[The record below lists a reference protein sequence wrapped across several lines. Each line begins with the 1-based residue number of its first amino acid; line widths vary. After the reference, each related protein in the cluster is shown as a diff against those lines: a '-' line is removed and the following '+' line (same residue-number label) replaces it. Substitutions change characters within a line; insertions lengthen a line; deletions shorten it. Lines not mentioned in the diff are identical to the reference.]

1 MFDYLQKFNSLP
13 ADLRAKVSSDDA
25 MNYLSALEHRY
36 QLDLAMVVM
45 KVMIKSLAISDL
57 ESTLISEFGLR
68 GDRAK
73 NLSNEL
79 KEKIFAPVADY
90 VGLKSSG
97 ASFNIENDID
107 SLIKEAGI
115 TITSSDLLERL
126 KVVLSTYIKGVRQK
140 IDTREVLAKEV
151 ASGGLGLSQAEI
163 DRVFKVCERRA
174 YISSVGHH
182 EAEAKLASK
191 NIEAAK
197 EKAKLD
203 ASSIFKFS
211 PAYDLKKALESG
223 ETKKISAPVVS
234 PKISAPSIPPVAPKA
249 LDFPHEKVD
258 IDDLESQ
265 LHIPAEDNLESQV
278 DVSDKNSSEKQGEEK
293 EVDGLVPSDSD
304 KVDSKEETK
313 EEAGASKDKEAFI
326 VKKPEESNLFKKLF
340 FENKNKKRV
349 IKPDHLSQ
357 ADGRKIQ
364 TKEIQGV
371 VGGSVAGA
379 VAKEA
384 SLLSSPTPK
393 AQVQKDF
400 GGVRRSERPSDRK
413 HKRLDDVKLVPKVMG
428 PLEELLYLDVLNFRR
443 LGKTPIE
450 RTAKIF
456 NKIKLLER
464 NGYGKM
470 IEAITAWKKSPVNR
484 LYLQNVQ
491 LAMSKGE
498 TVSDFVNK
506 NTEEGNNLSFEEIEA
521 IINLNSRLIF

>member
-36 QLDLAMVVM
+36 QVDLAMVVM

-68 GDRAK
+68 SDRAK
-73 NLSNEL
+73 NLSSEL
-79 KEKIFAPVADY
+79 KEKIFSPVADY

-97 ASFNIENDID
+97 GSFDIENDID

-115 TITSSDLLERL
+115 TIASSDLLERL
-126 KVVLSTYIKGVRQK
+126 KGVLSTYIKGVRQK

-174 YISSVGHH
+174 YLSSVGHH
-182 EAEAKLASK
+182 EAEAKLVSK
-191 NIEAAK
+191 KAEAAK
-197 EKAKLD
+197 EKAGLD
-203 ASSIFKFS
+203 TSALFKFS
-211 PAYDLKKALESG
+211 QDYDLKKALESG
-223 ETKKISAPVVS
+223 ETKKINAPAVS
-234 PKISAPSIPPVAPKA
+234 LKISAPSSPPPVPKS
-249 LDFPHEKVD
+249 LDFSHEKVD

-265 LHIPAEDNLESQV
+265 LHVPEEDGLE
-278 DVSDKNSSEKQGEEK
+278 DKTHLVEKTSPQTQEQEEVAK
-293 EVDGLVPSDSD
+293 EVDKLLPKTNNEEGTQEEVKEADKDS
-304 KVDSKEETK
+304 
-313 EEAGASKDKEAFI
+313 EAFI
-326 VKKPEESNLFKKLF
+326 VKKPEENNLFKKLF

-349 IKPDHLSQ
+349 IKPDHSKQ
-357 ADGRKIQ
+357 ADSEKTE
-364 TKEIQGV
+364 TKGAPSSLE
-371 VGGSVAGA
+371 GGAAA
-379 VAKEA
+379 VLSKETN
-384 SLLSSPTPK
+384 LSSSPAPK
-393 AQVQKDF
+393 PQVQKDF
-400 GGVRRSERPSDRK
+400 SEIRRNERPSGRK
-413 HKRLDDVKLVPKVMG
+413 QKRLDDVKLVPKVMG

-443 LGKTPIE
+443 LGKTPLE

-456 NKIKLLER
+456 NKVKLLER

-491 LAMSKGE
+491 LAMSRGE
-498 TVSDFVNK
+498 TVKDFVNK
-506 NTEEGNNLSFEEIEA
+506 NSEEGNNLSFEEIEA
-521 IINLNSRLIF
+521 IINLNSRLTF